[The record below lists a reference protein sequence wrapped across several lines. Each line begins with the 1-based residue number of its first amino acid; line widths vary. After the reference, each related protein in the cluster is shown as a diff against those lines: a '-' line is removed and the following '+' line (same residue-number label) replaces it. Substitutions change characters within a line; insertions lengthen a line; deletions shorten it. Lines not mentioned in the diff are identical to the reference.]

1 MWLHNVEEDVLK
13 VNFRVHIADDA
24 SDVSGRFGVVV
35 EEKQG
40 QEPKWLVEVH
50 AQGAQ
55 PSFRGLFASRQLQ
68 PVLLDSHA
76 PLVATNGLWI
86 QPYCASVPMPP
97 SVLNRRVCIA
107 W

>member
-1 MWLHNVEEDVLK
+1 MWLHNVEENVLM
-13 VNFRVHIADDA
+13 VGFRVNVADA
-24 SDVSGRFGVVV
+24 SDASGRFGVVV

-40 QEPKWLVEVH
+40 REPKWLVEVY

-55 PSFRGLFASRQLQ
+55 PSFRGFFASNQLQ
-68 PVLLDSHA
+68 PVLLDVHA

-97 SVLNRRVCIA
+97 SLLNRRVCIS
-107 W
+107 